1 MRRGCLV
8 VFFLLVAAVV
18 SLAEDQEKA
27 IKQLRMITAMSRDET
42 ARSIVSRTFAD
53 VFKLERPQLIAERKS
68 MGLNYGTLFL
78 VHELTL
84 SGSNMAQVA
93 TQFRQHNNMFEI
105 ANASG
110 ADWKRIAADAKK
122 MNGRISD
129 NIYKHFLHQKPD
141 KERDLLDHYNPAA
154 DLVRADVDCTPEEI
168 QRAQTEYIF
177 RRNLAA
183 PRTDGAAN
191 PSTPLGKSYQQTRE
205 NIAITHGDTPTR

>member
-110 ADWKRIAADAKK
+110 ADWKRIAADAK
-122 MNGRISD
+122 NG
-129 NIYKHFLHQKPD
+129 KPLWQFNTSQRWKAGPMTYTID
-141 KERDLLDHYNPAA
+141 GQQYIAVAA
-154 DLVRADVDCTPEEI
+154 GSTI
-168 QRAQTEYIF
+168 
-177 RRNLAA
+177 LAF
-183 PRTDGAAN
+183 G
-191 PSTPLGKSYQQTRE
+191 LW
-205 NIAITHGDTPTR
+205 

>member
-1 MRRGCLV
+1 MRRGYLV
-8 VFFLLVAAVV
+8 ILLLLVAAAA
-18 SLAEDQEKA
+18 SLADDQEKA
-27 IKQLRMITAMSRDET
+27 RKQIRMITAMSRDET
-42 ARSIVSRTFAD
+42 ARSIVSRTFSD

-68 MGLNYGTLFL
+68 MGLNYGALFL
-78 VHELTL
+78 VHELTP
-84 SGSNMAQVA
+84 SGSSMAQIA
-93 TQFRQHNNMFEI
+93 AQFRQRNNRFDI
-105 ANASG
+105 VNASG

-122 MNGRISD
+122 MNARISD
-129 NIYKHFLHQKPD
+129 NIYKHFLHPKPD
-141 KERDLLDHYNPAA
+141 KERDLLDHYDPAV

-168 QRAQTEYIF
+168 QKAQTEYIF